1 MQWRLAILSFF
12 TLLCYSC
19 HKEYSCESCM
29 PGGAGPVG
37 PQNPQAAAITS
48 LNCAGGNFSAA
59 AIEATFYSGQ
69 YTISYTSGNGATY
82 KADTIVSTGVA
93 GLTAILAAGTLAN
106 GNGNLIFSISGTPA
120 ATGHAIFLISFAR
133 KNCTATLRIDQQVV
147 VLSGII
153 RIPIAAEKER
163 NLVVLNN
170 GTVKAWGNNQF
181 GQVGDGTT
189 TDRHTPVEV
198 NTLTNIAAV
207 ASGAY
212 HSLALAND
220 GKVWAWGKNDQG
232 QLGDGT
238 LSENHVPKQVV
249 GLSNII
255 SIAAGFDYSLAL
267 KNDGTVWAWGGN
279 MWGTLGDGSYTNRWQ
294 PVQVNNLSG
303 VIFITAGTE
312 HCLAL
317 KSDGTVWS
325 WGWNAAG
332 CLGDGSAVAKRS
344 TAAPISALSGITAIA
359 ANGSFHALALKNDGT
374 VWTWGDNFYGQL
386 GDGTFIEKSIP
397 VQLASLTNIAAI
409 GTGERHSFAM
419 RTDGSLWAWG
429 WNGNGQ
435 LGVDFTFS
443 FSQNSPVNVTLLS
456 GVKRIAGGSFH
467 SLAQRIDGSVY
478 TMGNNVYGQLG
489 DGTNVLN
496 RYQPMVVA
504 GL

>member
-1 MQWRLAILSFF
+1 
-12 TLLCYSC
+12 
-19 HKEYSCESCM
+19 M
-29 PGGAGPVG
+29 PGATGPGG
-37 PQNPQAAAITS
+37 PPNPQSPSISS
-48 LNCAGGNFSAA
+48 LNCAGGNFSSV
-59 AIEATFYSGQ
+59 AIEAVPYSGQ
-69 YTISYTSGNGATY
+69 YTITYADGNAVAY
-82 KADTIVSTGVA
+82 KADTITSTGVA
-93 GLTAILAAGTLAN
+93 GLTAILTAGTLAN
-106 GNGNLIFSISGTPA
+106 GNGNLVFSISGTA
-120 ATGHAIFLISFAR
+120 ATSGNATFQINFAG
-133 KNCTATLRIDQQVV
+133 KNCTATLRIDPQVV

-153 RIPIAAEKER
+153 KIPIAVEKER

-181 GQVGDGTT
+181 GQIGDGTT

-198 NTLTNIAAV
+198 TSLTNIAAV
-207 ASGAY
+207 ASGGY

-238 LSENHVPKQVV
+238 LSENHTPKQVV
-249 GLSNII
+249 GLTNII

-279 MWGTLGDGSYTNRWQ
+279 MWGTLGDGTFTNKWQ
-294 PVQVNNLSG
+294 PVQVSNLSG
-303 VIFITAGTE
+303 ITFISAATE

-317 KSDGTVWS
+317 KNNGTVWS
-325 WGWNAAG
+325 WGWNANG
-332 CLGDGSAVAKRS
+332 CLGDGSTVASRATPAQIPGLNS
-344 TAAPISALSGITAIA
+344 ITAIA
-359 ANGSFHALALKNDGT
+359 ANGSFHNMVLKNDGT

-386 GDGTFIEKSIP
+386 GDGTFVEKTVP
-397 VQLASLTNIAAI
+397 VQLASLTNIVAI
-409 GTGERHSFAM
+409 GTGERHSFAIK
-419 RTDGSLWAWG
+419 TDGSLWAWG

-443 FSQNSPVNVTLLS
+443 FSENSPVNVVLLS
-456 GVKRIAGGSFH
+456 GIKRIAGGSFH
-467 SLAQRIDGSVY
+467 SLAQRIDGSIY

-489 DGTNVLN
+489 DGSNVLN